1 MHVYMRVA
9 FVSLFT
15 THHGETPARVRT
27 RRTARLLA
35 DRGHD
40 VTWLC
45 AAWWEGDHDTF
56 SADGITYRGVV
67 AEPSPTRFAAKLP
80 LALREVDPEV
90 VHAVNSPPGAAVS
103 ASAAGTLLRRPVVV
117 DWWADREEDSPA
129 SYRRVAGG
137 ADAVLA
143 PSRTVKTGVREYG
156 AAGDAVRVVP
166 ESIDFDLVESAPV
179 DDRFDVVYSRR
190 LDRHANVETFLLGLA
205 ELRDRD
211 WEAAIV
217 GDGPERAAVEQ
228 AARDLRIDDR
238 VTFLGETPV
247 EDRVSVF
254 KGAHAIARTATR
266 EAFATDLLWAL
277 ACGCVGL
284 VEYQAGSSAHELVE
298 GRERGR
304 LVTSPQEFATAF
316 VEASERPHRTVDDA
330 FAEYDHDAVLDS
342 YLDCYREAVAE
353 QGLL

>member
-1 MHVYMRVA
+1 MRVA

-35 DRGHD
+35 ERGHE

-45 AAWWEGDHDTF
+45 AAWWDGDHGTF

-67 AEPSPTRFAAKLP
+67 PEPSPTRFAVKLP
-80 LALREVDPEV
+80 FALRQADPEV
-90 VHAVNSPPGAAVS
+90 VHVVNSPPGAAIS
-103 ASAAGTLLRRPVVV
+103 SQIAGTLLRRPVVV
-117 DWWADREEDSPA
+117 DWWGNRMDDSPA
-129 SYRRVAGG
+129 SYRRVASG
-137 ADAVLA
+137 ADATIT
-143 PSRTVKTGVREYG
+143 PSRTVKTQIREYG
-156 AAGDAVRVVP
+156 ADGETVQVIP
-166 ESIDFDLVESAPV
+166 ESIDFDLVKSAPV

-217 GDGPERAAVEQ
+217 GDGPERAAIEQ
-228 AARDLRIDDR
+228 AASDLRIDDR
-238 VTFLGETPV
+238 VTFLGETPID
-247 EDRVSVF
+247 ERVSIF
-254 KGAHAIARTATR
+254 KGAHAIARTATQ

-284 VEYQAGSSAHELVE
+284 VEYQAGSSAHEVVE
-298 GRERGR
+298 GRDRGR

-316 VEASERPHRTVDDA
+316 LEASERRHEPVDEE
-330 FAEYDHDAVLDS
+330 FAQYDHGEVLES
-342 YLDCYREAVAE
+342 YLDCYHAQLTE
-353 QGLL
+353 